1 MKPDI
6 NSYHKL
12 LQRQLNKYDC
22 TGLLENDAVLKLIQS
37 VSDSYKAYDKDKEM
51 SEHSFIVSENEFA
64 AINKQLRDEV
74 EVRRISV
81 EKIKDTLRQI
91 KPAEGGADDEK
102 ENDLLEILDIL
113 NQEIEKRKE
122 AEELSKQAKEQ
133 AEKASMAKSEFLSV
147 MSHEIRTPLNAVI
160 GMGHL
165 LLKNNP
171 RADQLENLSALKTSA
186 DNLLVLI
193 NDILDF
199 NKIEAGKLEIEFT
212 EFNIV
217 KQLTDIVAANKNAA
231 NEKQNAIVL
240 YADADIPSLL
250 KSDSL
255 RIGQVLNNLISNA
268 IKFTKNGRI
277 EIKLT
282 LKEKKEDTC
291 IITVAV
297 EDTGVGIDKEKVDA
311 IFQPFTQESSSI
323 TRQFGGT
330 GLGLAITKRI
340 LELLGSQ
347 IKVKSEK
354 GKGSVF
360 FFEIELGIVDGN
372 NISNSN
378 NVKLDFNLQ
387 GKKILLVEDT
397 PFNVLFATQLLDDWN
412 ANVEVAENGLVATEM
427 VMANGYDIILMDLQ
441 MPVMDGYSA
450 SRKIREFNSKIP
462 IVALTA
468 SATSNVRQKVADAGM
483 QDYVTKPFNPDDFYT
498 RLKKHLFGS

>member
-1 MKPDI
+1 MKPDL
-6 NSYHKL
+6 NLYHKL
-12 LQRQLNKYDC
+12 LQRQLNKFSC
-22 TGLLENDAVLKLIQS
+22 EELLQNEAFEKFIQS
-37 VSDSYKAYDKDKEM
+37 VSDSYKSYDKDKEM
-51 SEHSFIVSENEFA
+51 SDHSFIVSENEFS
-64 AINKQLRDEV
+64 AINKKLKEEV

-91 KPAEGGADDEK
+91 KSSSAAED
-102 ENDLLEILDIL
+102 ENDLLEILNIL
-113 NQEIEKRKE
+113 NREIEKRKE
-122 AEELSKQAKEQ
+122 AEELSREAKEQ

-171 RADQLENLSALKTSA
+171 RTDQLENLSALKTSA

-199 NKIEAGKLEIEFT
+199 NKIEAGKLELEFT

-217 KQLTDIVAANKNAA
+217 KQAADIVAANKNAA
-231 NEKQNAIVL
+231 NEKQNSIVL
-240 YADADIPSLL
+240 YADADIPGLL

-268 IKFTKNGRI
+268 IKFTRQGKI
-277 EIKLT
+277 EVKLT
-282 LKEKKEDTC
+282 LKEKKNNNC
-291 IITVAV
+291 VITIAV
-297 EDTGVGIDKEKVDA
+297 EDTGVGIDKEKLVT

-330 GLGLAITKRI
+330 GLGLAITKKI
-340 LELLGSQ
+340 LELLDSQ
-347 IKVKSEK
+347 IQLRSEK

-360 FFEIELGIVDGN
+360 YFDIELEIVEND
-372 NISNSN
+372 NSDNTN

-397 PFNVLFATQLLDDWN
+397 PFNVLFATQLLGDWK
-412 ANVEVAENGLVATEM
+412 ANVEVAENGLVASEM
-427 VMANGYDIILMDLQ
+427 VMTNKYDLILMDLQ
-441 MPVMDGYSA
+441 MPVMDGYTA
-450 SRKIREFNSKIP
+450 TRKIREFNTEVP

-498 RLKKHLFGS
+498 RLKKHLFGN